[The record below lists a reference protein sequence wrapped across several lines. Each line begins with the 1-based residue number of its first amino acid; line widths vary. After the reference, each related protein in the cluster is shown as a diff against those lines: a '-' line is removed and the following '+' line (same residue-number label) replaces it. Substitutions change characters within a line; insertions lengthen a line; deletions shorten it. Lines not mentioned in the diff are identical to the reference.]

1 MFNAINLIIRS
12 VLNIALQ
19 KKKNLNV
26 DSLIKRKLN
35 LNILEICIC

>member
-1 MFNAINLIIRS
+1 MFNAINLIILS

-19 KKKNLNV
+19 KKNLNV